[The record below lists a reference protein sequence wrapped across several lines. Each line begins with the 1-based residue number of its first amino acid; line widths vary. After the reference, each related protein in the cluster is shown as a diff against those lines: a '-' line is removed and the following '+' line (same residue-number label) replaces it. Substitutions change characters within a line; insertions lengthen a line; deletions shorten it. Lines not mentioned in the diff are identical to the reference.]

1 MHSDDY
7 LKDFCVENIMPKNS
21 KVLIIACGALALSV
35 IHI

>member
-21 KVLIIACGALALSV
+21 KVLILSL